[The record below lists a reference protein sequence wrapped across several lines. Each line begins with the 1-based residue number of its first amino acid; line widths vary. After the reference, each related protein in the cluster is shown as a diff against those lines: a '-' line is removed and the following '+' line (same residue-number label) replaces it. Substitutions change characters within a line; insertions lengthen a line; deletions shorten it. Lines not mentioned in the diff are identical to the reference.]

1 MTTVLASA
9 ARSARQV
16 LPPPSS
22 AKVGCVEG
30 ALVRR
35 CAPLV
40 QGAAGAPP
48 HDQARDGGYLH
59 FDTLHELVRN
69 ATSTHATKPL
79 FGTFA
84 HGRFEWTTYAEFGRG
99 VTLARQIMRD
109 QLGVVPHSRVG
120 IISNNRREWAI
131 VAAAAHSLSA
141 ALVPMYEAQLPKDW
155 SHILSD
161 SGCASLFCSTEEIY
175 LRAKREALPDA
186 PLVRDVVC
194 LDAPTHEPHSFLGA
208 MARAERELFGGR
220 RSGRREENGSIPAED
235 DAGIVAPSPDDL
247 ANLIYTSGTTG
258 RPKGVEL
265 IHANQVSNI
274 RGCRDMVLSPS
285 DFPTSDDRSL
295 AFLPWAHSYGQVR

>member
-9 ARSARQV
+9 ARLARQV

-194 LDAPTHEPHSFLGA
+194 LDAPAHEPHSFLGA

-285 DFPTSDDRSL
+285 DFPTSDDSSL

>member
-1 MTTVLASA
+1 M
-9 ARSARQV
+9 
-16 LPPPSS
+16 
-22 AKVGCVEG
+22 
-30 ALVRR
+30 
-35 CAPLV
+35 
-40 QGAAGAPP
+40 
-48 HDQARDGGYLH
+48 H

-84 HGRFEWTTYAEFGRG
+84 HGRFEWTTYAELGRD

-120 IISNNRREWAI
+120 IISNNRREWVI

-265 IHANQVSNI
+265 VHANQVSNI